1 MIVYQSIK
9 SEFLADVD
17 SNRVEERIY
26 TAFQERL
33 RRKTSAAEVSSW
45 RESMSYMYRI
55 LIAKDIP
62 NDAGIAIEYNIPQT
76 SKRIDF
82 ILSGYGTTGDEVMVI
97 VELKQWTE
105 AELTGMDGVVRTRF
119 RGGLVDTSHPSYQVS
134 TYAHL
139 LRGFNA
145 YAYETDL
152 TIAPCA
158 YLHNFEDASVLR
170 HPSFEPYLREAPVF
184 LRDDAA
190 ALRSFISR
198 HLARGDAGKVMFEL
212 DRGRIRPSRLLAEE
226 VSHMLDGNASFRM
239 VDEQKVIFERIC
251 AHVGSAPQLLARE
264 SPRLHTV
271 REPLVA
277 SHEDAGIPEGRRSVI
292 IVHGG
297 PGTGKSVVAVQLL
310 SKFLGEGL
318 LAQYVSKNAAPRAVY
333 ESKLT
338 GSVRPT
344 KFRNLFRGSGSFLE
358 TPDRAFDVLL
368 VDEAHRLNE
377 KSGLY
382 GNLGD
387 HQVKEIIGA
396 ARVAVFFLDED
407 QRVTLK
413 DVGSRDVILDY
424 AAKAGAMV
432 EEWHLSS
439 QFRCG
444 GSDGYISWLDDLLG
458 IRDGATTI
466 EDVRQSG
473 YLFSVAPSVRSL
485 YDDICAANDKSGSA
499 RVVAGYCWNWV
510 SKRDPNAFD
519 LVFPSESMAFKWN
532 LSSDGSLW
540 AVVPTSVSEIG
551 CIHTVQ
557 GLEMDTIGVIMG
569 PDLVIRK
576 GRWVAR
582 PECRATTDYSI
593 RGWKKL
599 AKVDPQGI
607 AEQLT
612 MIIKNT
618 YRTLMTRG
626 MKRCVV
632 YSTDPETNAF
642 LAGAVA
648 M

>member
-1 MIVYQSIK
+1 
-9 SEFLADVD
+9 
-17 SNRVEERIY
+17 
-26 TAFQERL
+26 
-33 RRKTSAAEVSSW
+33 
-45 RESMSYMYRI
+45 
-55 LIAKDIP
+55 
-62 NDAGIAIEYNIPQT
+62 
-76 SKRIDF
+76 
-82 ILSGYGTTGDEVMVI
+82 
-97 VELKQWTE
+97 
-105 AELTGMDGVVRTRF
+105 
-119 RGGLVDTSHPSYQVS
+119 
-134 TYAHL
+134 
-139 LRGFNA
+139 
-145 YAYETDL
+145 
-152 TIAPCA
+152 
-158 YLHNFEDASVLR
+158 
-170 HPSFEPYLREAPVF
+170 
-184 LRDDAA
+184 
-190 ALRSFISR
+190 
-198 HLARGDAGKVMFEL
+198 
-212 DRGRIRPSRLLAEE
+212 
-226 VSHMLDGNASFRM
+226 MLDGNASFRM

-251 AHVGSAPQLLARE
+251 AHVGIASQRSDIRNTQPN
-264 SPRLHTV
+264 V
-271 REPLVA
+271 VGEPLVP
-277 SHEDAGIPEGRRSVI
+277 SQEDARNPEGRRSVI

-310 SKFLGEGL
+310 SRFLREGL

-338 GSVRPT
+338 GSIRPT
-344 KFRNLFRGSGSFLE
+344 KFRNLFRGSGGFVE

-396 ARVAVFFLDED
+396 SKVAVFFLDED
-407 QRVTLK
+407 QRVTLR
-413 DVGSRDVILDY
+413 DVGSREVILDY
-424 AAKAGAMV
+424 AAEAGASV
-432 EEWHLSS
+432 EEWRLSS

-444 GSDGYISWLDDLLG
+444 GSDGYIAWLDDLLG

-473 YLFSVAPSVRSL
+473 YHVSVAPSVRAL
-485 YDDICAANDKSGSA
+485 YDDIRAANDVSGSA

-510 SKRDPNAFD
+510 SKRDPKAFD
-519 LVFPSESMAFKWN
+519 LVFPSESMAFRWN

-569 PDLVIRK
+569 PDLVIRN
-576 GRWVAR
+576 GQWLAR
-582 PECRATTDYSI
+582 PECRASTDHSI
-593 RGWKKL
+593 RGWKKR
-599 AKVDPQGI
+599 AKADPQVM
-607 AEQLT
+607 AEQLA

-642 LAGAVA
+642 LAGAVGA
-648 M
+648 